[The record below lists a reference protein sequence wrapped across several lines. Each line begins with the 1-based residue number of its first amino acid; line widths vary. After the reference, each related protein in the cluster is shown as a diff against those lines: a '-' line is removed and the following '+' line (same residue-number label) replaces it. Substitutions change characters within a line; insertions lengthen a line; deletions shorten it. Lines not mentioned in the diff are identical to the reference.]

1 MTAHK
6 GTILIVEDDKSIADF
21 LKASLVSGGY
31 TVELVT
37 SGRRAISITADTE
50 FDVILLDLGLPDIDG
65 IKVLKSIREWSE
77 VPIIIVSARIEEGDK
92 VEALDAGAND
102 YIAKP
107 FGNSELLARIRALMR
122 FYEKVS
128 NTKEKADEEVFSIGR
143 FQIDYA
149 RRKATKDGSLLRLTP
164 IEYKI
169 IVFLSQNA
177 GKVLTHDCILRRIW
191 GEDYVGDGQILRVN
205 MANIRRKLED
215 NPADPQYILTEVGV
229 GYRMVEPEAFLA

>member
-6 GTILIVEDDKSIADF
+6 GSILIVEDDKSIADF

-31 TVELVT
+31 QVELVQ
-37 SGRRAISITADTE
+37 SGRRAISMTADTQ

-122 FYEKVS
+122 LYEKVNS
-128 NTKEKADEEVFSIGR
+128 TKEKADEEVFSIGA
-143 FQIDYA
+143 FQIDYS
-149 RRKATKDGSLLRLTP
+149 RRKASKDGVLLRLTP

-229 GYRMVEPEAFLA
+229 GYRMVEPEAFSV